1 MKISFITIPNN
12 ISGGNVEKSM
22 LISPPITHLWL
33 GAVLL
38 EAGHEV
44 DILDA
49 LSLAMGIE
57 EIEKHIEAE
66 KPDLVGFTV
75 FTAFYKEVL

>member
-57 EIEKHIEAE
+57 EIEKHIEA
-66 KPDLVGFTV
+66 
-75 FTAFYKEVL
+75 